1 MKERIRDFIEEF
13 PDVEQEIDNGNVV
26 FSGAPL
32 QSYNTISNAIKQ
44 TIEVPDD
51 KEIIMAGDDSS
62 FQGTAVIGSTTNPG
76 SKMPPISTPFVLQS
90 HIGIEL
96 YGGKFKHS
104 IPYEPEK
111 IKIYPFES
119 EEYTLYTVFDNQ
131 RSVTFPMYE
140 GFSEVA
146 KNNAYIATSVLH
158 LNHDY
163 PESHPLKYKIKHPGN
178 YNDPIHVH
186 AYDPDDPNN
195 VLDEEV
201 VRTQIRTAEEFAEM
215 RKISIEQQRADEITF
230 KNIAA
235 RNSLE
240 TILLRLKSNIEN
252 NICSVQDREGVLDEI
267 NREINLLYRSGILSE
282 SEYKQKEESLL
293 SSYQR
298 ILVA

>member
-1 MKERIRDFIEEF
+1 MFFNLIS
-13 PDVEQEIDNGNVV
+13 EI
-26 FSGAPL
+26 
-32 QSYNTISNAIKQ
+32 K
-44 TIEVPDD
+44 
-51 KEIIMAGDDSS
+51 
-62 FQGTAVIGSTTNPG
+62 
-76 SKMPPISTPFVLQS
+76 
-90 HIGIEL
+90 L
-96 YGGKFKHS
+96 YSGKFYII

-119 EEYTLYTVFDNQ
+119 EEHTLCTALDNQ
-131 RSVTFPMYE
+131 RSVSFKLYE

-146 KNNAYIATSVLH
+146 KNNAYISTSN
-158 LNHDY
+158 LNLNFDY
-163 PESHPLKYKIKHPGN
+163 PKNHPLKYKIKHPGN

-215 RKISIEQQRADEITF
+215 RKISIEQQRADEITI
-230 KNIAA
+230 KNLAA

-252 NICSVQDREGVLDEI
+252 NKCSVQDREGILDEI
-267 NREINLLYRSGILSE
+267 NREISLLYRSGILSE

-298 ILVA
+298 ILLA